1 MPLYLLIRR
10 RHHAELDVATDLMA
24 RQYAMADRT
33 VQRVETEAGRVVYR
47 KVIDQMP
54 DIDLADIFNSK
65 EGLSSK

>member
-1 MPLYLLIRR
+1 MIYTLIRR
-10 RHHAELDVATDLMA
+10 KNRVELDVATDLMA

-47 KVIDQMP
+47 KVVDQMP

-65 EGLSSK
+65 KGLSSK